1 MVSYTM
7 VQCVS
12 FRNSSIGRLGNN
24 LAGQYKRALGMG
36 IQIGIGNF
44 AGAIASNI
52 YLSQDAPRYILGR
65 MYILFE
71 VVCSVLTVCQ
81 MHLSLC
87 S

>member
-1 MVSYTM
+1 
-7 VQCVS
+7 
-12 FRNSSIGRLGNN
+12 
-24 LAGQYKRALGMG
+24 MG

-65 MYILFE
+65 KYI
-71 VVCSVLTVCQ
+71 VLAVGWRYTDALCQ
-81 MHLSLC
+81 MHLSSC